1 MEKGT
6 NDRNEVVRGLFHSK
20 RLDRREK
27 QKLGERREP
36 SLSPPYQPRCF
47 SSSPLFVALVA
58 GAWILFVASATIW
71 TAGMVELAEL
81 SDTGDSR
88 LEHSAN
94 RRSNFHFHSDHC
106 LYNFTLDNSNF
117 FLSPLK
123 VRIIGSQL

>member
-6 NDRNEVVRGLFHSK
+6 NDRNEVVSGLFHSK
-20 RLDRREK
+20 RSDRREK

-47 SSSPLFVALVA
+47 SCSPLFVALVA

-71 TAGMVELAEL
+71 TVGMVEWAEL

-88 LEHSAN
+88 
-94 RRSNFHFHSDHC
+94 
-106 LYNFTLDNSNF
+106 
-117 FLSPLK
+117 
-123 VRIIGSQL
+123 